1 MHAKT
6 DNYWARFI
14 YITTLPKIR
23 QDLQGL
29 SASKNRQ
36 YRGKI

>member
-1 MHAKT
+1 M
-6 DNYWARFI
+6 

-23 QDLQGL
+23 QGLQGL

-36 YRGKI
+36 YIGKI